1 MAGPNLEEKND
12 EGETALM
19 RACVFGKIK
28 VVAMLLAHGAE
39 LETTDVLGT
48 TALMLACANVG
59 RVCFSVV
66 VCSFVSLLVSLLF
79 FVINDCDQAP
89 CPDYHI
95 SVSLSSLNDILSL
108 VSLI

>member
-19 RACVFGKIK
+19 RACVFGKTK

-59 RVCFSVV
+59 RVRFSVV
-66 VCSFVSLLVSLLF
+66 VCSFVRQFVGVFGGLLLLKI
-79 FVINDCDQAP
+79 VIQHRA
-89 CPDYHI
+89 
-95 SVSLSSLNDILSL
+95 LILVFL
-108 VSLI
+108 VFLCRFLL